1 MPRAKVT
8 EEKPARRSRKAAEV
22 EEKPVRRSRKTA
34 EVEEKPARRS
44 RKAAT
49 AEVEAK
55 PTRRSR
61 KTAEVEEKPARRSRK
76 AAAEVEAVEEKPK
89 RGTKKSAKEVAA
101 DDGYFNPY
109 AHIDETLDNIEKHVG
124 LSDSSM
130 DKSEKR
136 QSTGTLA
143 LDLMLGGGITA
154 GWYTN
159 FGQEQSCKTTAA
171 VTMLSAALNSDVP
184 ILAYFDFEGSAEP
197 NYLENIM
204 RNMGVK
210 SDVKSIFGIRDE
222 KSGGWIVPPRV
233 RYKSEGIAEKF
244 FDYLAQLQRKL
255 PDKKKIG
262 DSWYYIYESKKLVK
276 GKQVTHKEN
285 AAIVGD
291 KYDKNYF
298 KKTGLWRVPAKDG
311 TLQAMIL
318 VDSYPAMLPERQDVD
333 DPNSSIGQ
341 QARMFSEQLKRVKG
355 KMRGK
360 RIAILG
366 INQLRLKPM
375 VMMGNPEYE
384 TGGEALKLFSDVR
397 LKFTSRALSAVSKY
411 LGETVKGE
419 GQIES
424 ERSATF
430 SKGEDNYRY
439 IHVRAHKNK
448 LSRPY
453 LEFFLRLW
461 ITDAKGNAQ
470 GFDPVFD
477 VYQYLKFT
485 GQVSGNRKKMMLK
498 FAGNEAGKSIG
509 WADFKTL
516 ILGKSADIKEVCES
530 AGMKPMR
537 LRDKCFAQLQSGK
550 GVDLYVEYSLQGGKD
565 SDEGEDDDSEGGDD
579 EE

>member
-1 MPRAKVT
+1 MARTKPV
-8 EEKPARRSRKAAEV
+8 EEKPVRRSSRKAAEV
-22 EEKPVRRSRKTA
+22 EEKP
-34 EVEEKPARRS
+34 ARRS
-44 RKAAT
+44 SRKA
-49 AEVEAK
+49 EVVEEK

-61 KTAEVEEKPARRSRK
+61 KTAEVEEKPARRSSRK
-76 AAAEVEAVEEKPK
+76 AAAETPEVEEKPK
-89 RGTKKSAKEVAA
+89 RGSKKAA
-101 DDGYFNPY
+101 EPEKGVEIAFNPY
-109 AHIDETLDNIEKHVG
+109 AHLDETLDNIEKHVG
-124 LSDSSM
+124 VSVSSL
-130 DKSEKR
+130 DKTEKR
-136 QSTGTLA
+136 QSTGCLA
-143 LDLMLGGGITA
+143 LDVVLGGGITA

-171 VTMLSAALNSDVP
+171 VTMMAAALNSDVP
-184 ILAYFDFEGSAEP
+184 ILSYWDFEGSATP
-197 NYLENIM
+197 DYIENIM

-210 SDVKSIFGIRDE
+210 SDVKSIFGVRDE
-222 KSGGWIVPPRV
+222 KSGSWIVPPRV
-233 RYKSEGIAEKF
+233 RYQSEGVAEKF

-262 DSWYYIYESKKLVK
+262 ENWYYIYNPKNTEGKIDK
-276 GKQVTHKEN
+276 GV

-291 KYDKNYF
+291 KYDKNYYR
-298 KKTGLWRVPAKDG
+298 KTGMYRIPAKDG
-311 TLQAMIL
+311 TLQALIL
-318 VDSYPAMLPERQDVD
+318 VDSYPAMLPEKQDVD
-333 DPNSSIGQ
+333 DPGSAMAV

-366 INQLRLKPM
+366 INQLRLRPA

-384 TGGEALKLFSDVR
+384 PGGEALKLFSDVR
-397 LKFTSRALSAVSKY
+397 LKFTSRALSAVSKH

-424 ERSATF
+424 ERSATY
-430 SKGEDNYRY
+430 SKGTDNYRY

-477 VYQYLKFT
+477 VFQYLKFT
-485 GQVSGNRKKMMLK
+485 GQLTGNRKKVMLK
-498 FAGNEAGKSIG
+498 LEGNEAKKPLG
-509 WADFKTL
+509 WVDFKAM
-516 ILGKSADIKEVCES
+516 ILGKPAEIKATCE
-530 AGMKPMR
+530 AIGMKPVR
-537 LRDKCFAQLQSGK
+537 LREKCFAQIASGK
-550 GVDLYVEYSLQGGKD
+550 GLDLYAEYSLQGGKD
-565 SDEGEDDDSEGGDD
+565 KDDDDDSDGGDD